1 MRRRRSAVVLLS
13 ASGSG
18 SAGAGTAKAR
28 KTQPVTITLLP
39 GSTSTLDLG
48 GGNVREIALTGG
60 LKGTANARI
69 DITKTIPIKLTK
81 ASIVPAPITVF
92 DDPGCPATPALA
104 TDSHSLVTLD
114 RKRKSTSTLN
124 PKTGKVTGS
133 AATRLR
139 IALSVRSA
147 GCGGPLV
154 PTGYAD
160 TFQRFTVKGK
170 IDPKTGLQSLVLDSS
185 AKPIAIAGL
194 HVGRRPG
201 EEVHDQ
207 AARLPGQDQRPSR
220 GQGGA
225 GRTAGS
231 DEPVAPH
238 LGTSAVRFPALCVVF
253 VGLSGV

>member
-1 MRRRRSAVVLLS
+1 MRRLAVLS
-13 ASGSG
+13 LALSLALALSLP
-18 SAGAGTAKAR
+18 ALAPAKKR

-60 LKGTANARI
+60 LKGTADAKI

-92 DDPGCPATPALA
+92 DDPSCPATPALA

-114 RKRKSTSTLN
+114 RKHRSTSTLN
-124 PKTGKVTGS
+124 PSTGKVTGS

-139 IALSVRSA
+139 IALSLRSA

-154 PTGYAD
+154 PSGYAD

-170 IDPKTGLQSLVLDSS
+170 IDPKTGLQALVLDS
-185 AKPIAIAGL
+185 AVKPIAIAGCTS
-194 HVGRRPG
+194 VGDPAKKCTTKPLVYRG
-201 EEVHDQ
+201 KISVH
-207 AARLPGQDQRPSR
+207 LVVKVEL
-220 GQGGA
+220 GG
-225 GRTAGS
+225 
-231 DEPVAPH
+231 PPAP
-238 LGTSAVRFPALCVVF
+238 TSP
-253 VGLSGV
+253 

>member
-1 MRRRRSAVVLLS
+1 MRRLALVAVLAIAAVAALP
-13 ASGSG
+13 
-18 SAGAGTAKAR
+18 AGGLAKAR

-124 PKTGKVTGS
+124 PATGRVTGS

-185 AKPIAIAGL
+185 AKPIAIAGCTAAGDPAKKCTTKPL
-194 HVGRRPG
+194 VYRGKIS
-201 EEVHDQ
+201 VH
-207 AARLPGQDQRPSR
+207 LVVKVEL
-220 GQGGA
+220 GG
-225 GRTAGS
+225 
-231 DEPVAPH
+231 PPAP
-238 LGTSAVRFPALCVVF
+238 TSP
-253 VGLSGV
+253 